1 MNLNWQDL
9 ETLIDM
15 KGNLKD
21 LNPRLIWD
29 YEKSSILKSLFS
41 EEKNKSQQ
49 ENGIQIKVHVS
60 EFNKIISWKFMIL
73 P

>member
-1 MNLNWQDL
+1 
-9 ETLIDM
+9 M